1 MSSIAQPAAYLT
13 EMTEPMDKDKT
24 THPASKR
31 TSRMPTLT
39 GGRHLGIKVR
49 LADAELNELRRR
61 ANIAGL
67 SVQRFLIEAAMTG
80 SAAQAAEQRRAL
92 ADSQRARLVLT
103 SVSNNVN
110 QLAKWANT
118 NHVLPDNLDAVLDDV
133 RRATA
138 DEHETSARLLA
149 SFEPPQ

>member
-1 MSSIAQPAAYLT
+1 
-13 EMTEPMDKDKT
+13 MTEPMDKDKT
-24 THPASKR
+24 TPPASKR

-61 ANIAGL
+61 ANIAGV

-133 RRATA
+133 SRATA
-138 DEHETSARLLA
+138 DVLETSARLLA
-149 SFEPPQ
+149 GFDPPQ